1 MREGFIITHI
11 DDQAVNSVEEAN
23 RILKDKKEG
32 DLVTFSGIYEDF
44 PREYIYALRM

>member
-1 MREGFIITHI
+1 MITVNSHI
-11 DDQAVNSVEEAN
+11 DDQAVETVKQVNE
-23 RILKDKKEG
+23 ILKKKKEG